1 MISLKSLLT
10 EATVKL
16 KKTISKQEWDRI
28 PKYNKHIGQDGTKY
42 IMQYSDSM
50 GTYLQ
55 GVNVSDGKYYVGY
68 NKGRGQG
75 TGVFKDVF
83 TSYDAAKKEV
93 EKTEKLMKGGSN
105 MTAYYVADKEGNPI
119 RESVNE
125 AKSDYEVYHKSY
137 TSAIEA
143 ARNYAEKKGYE
154 INNDDAFTK
163 IGVGPRKPSPG
174 KTNRFSIELTKDG
187 KPQRKMLHIQVYGM
201 KNSYEL
207 NAYIQ

>member
-10 EATVKL
+10 EAPVRL
-16 KKTISKQEWDRI
+16 KKTISKQEWDKI